1 MENQETQKNAGSKN
15 KIIVVIA
22 GIIVVV
28 IAVILFFVGRSLGK
42 LGGKKLYTIK
52 KDAIITV
59 GDYGYALEDMMYYIY
74 MEEETGALYD
84 EIYQSIYGAS
94 YWDMEDE
101 EKNNMTGQEISKK
114 NVLDAIKK
122 DLVWYQEALKAG
134 YTLKEED
141 KSAAKDA
148 YDTFLENL
156 STEQKEKTGMGEALL
171 SYFEKQQVIQH
182 YKDDLLEEANFD
194 YDSIAAGVSKE
205 EYREY
210 KYEYFCI
217 YKEDD
222 EGKPYSRN
230 ELDKQLSLLKEVGSK
245 VTADNDMQS
254 LLTTEEMT
262 TYIEYADDSLVE
274 HDGEGYGTYKKVDI
288 DALIK
293 GMENGQVSE
302 VVDADYAYY
311 IFRMDDNNSTE
322 AYETRIEELVSK
334 EQNKIYNAS
343 YKNAKNNY
351 DITVDE
357 DRWSDVTLGSII
369 YGLNGT
375 ESRDETEE

>member
-122 DLVWYQEALKAG
+122 DLVLYQEALKAG